1 MKESR
6 KAMNNGENKFPE
18 LRRRAQDI
26 LTEELGNATL
36 VAEDVQRLV
45 HELETHQIELEL
57 QNQDLRQVQGQL
69 EKSYRRYAELYD
81 FAPIAYF
88 TVSVAGMIAEANLTA
103 SEMLG
108 VARRHML
115 TRPFSAFILPE
126 DQDVFY
132 QHRAKLLK
140 TRQRQSFELRLLRQD
155 RSVFHALVETAVSV
169 ESGEHQD
176 RYLVMASDISVRKE
190 AEMAKLRRLKER
202 YRAIVMDQN
211 EMICRFDPEGRITFV
226 NDAYCRFFGVTY
238 QDILGTNFLPNIYA
252 EDLPIVRDHFKGLT
266 QENPEKTIEH
276 RVLLSDGKIYWQ
288 QWVGRA
294 LFGLG
299 GKVREYQAVGR
310 DITRLK
316 ETEARLGE
324 EARTRQLFMD
334 ALPCV
339 AMLLKYESR
348 EIIASNTAAAAMGAI
363 PGKQCFATFAKSDR
377 PCPWCLAPQL
387 WQSGEAQHNQYSA
400 FDIYWDAY
408 WIPVADDL
416 FLYYAFDATE
426 QWQNKEALRTL
437 NEALEQR
444 ILERTTELEKSHR
457 QLLHAEKLSAVG
469 RLSASI
475 AHEFN
480 NPLQSVMTIF
490 KGFEK
495 FVPLEDKEKKLVAL
509 ALQECLRMKNLVANL
524 RDFYRPSSG
533 NSEQVNIHE
542 IFDGLLLMS
551 KKDYQMRKI
560 TVVKKYGDNVPHIC
574 AVVDQV
580 KQVFLNLLNNAGD
593 ACEGEG
599 VITIT
604 TEIIG
609 QDVGVHVE
617 DNGIGIDPKNMNQIF
632 EPFFTTKSTLK
643 GTGLG
648 LPVSYG
654 IVKKHGGRIEVESE
668 QGKGSKFS
676 VFLPIASFSHD

>member
-1 MKESR
+1 MER
-6 KAMNNGENKFPE
+6 NNDENKFAE
-18 LRRRAQDI
+18 LRNRALEF
-26 LTEELGNATL
+26 LTEQPGNPTL
-36 VAEDVQRLV
+36 ITEDVQRLI
-45 HELETHQIELEL
+45 HELDTHQIELEL

-69 EKSYRRYAELYD
+69 ENSYRRYAELYD
-81 FAPIAYF
+81 FAPVAYF
-88 TVSVAGMIAEANLTA
+88 TVSVAGMIVEANLTA
-103 SEMLG
+103 AEMLG
-108 VARRHML
+108 VARGHLLGRM
-115 TRPFSAFILPE
+115 FSTFILPE

-132 QHRAKLLK
+132 LHRAKLLQ
-140 TRQRQSFELRLLRQD
+140 TRQQQSFELRLLKRDQ
-155 RSVFHALVETAVSV
+155 SVFHALIESAVSV
-169 ESGEHQD
+169 ENGDYQD
-176 RYLVMASDISVRKE
+176 RFLVMASDISVRKE

-238 QDILGTNFLPNIYA
+238 QDILGTNFLPNICA
-252 EDLPIVRDHFKGLT
+252 EDLPIVRDHFKDLT

-299 GKVREYQAVGR
+299 GKIREYQAVGR

-324 EARTRQLFMD
+324 EVRIRQLFMD

-348 EIIASNTAAAAMGAI
+348 EIVSSNTAAVAVGAI
-363 PGKQCFATFAKSDR
+363 AGKQCFATFGKSDR

-387 WQSGEAQHNQYSA
+387 WRSGAAQHRQFWA
-400 FDIYWDAY
+400 LDIYWDAY

-416 FLYYAFDATE
+416 YLHYAFDITE
-426 QWQNKEALRTL
+426 QCKTREALKRA
-437 NEALEQR
+437 NEVLEQR
-444 ILERTTELEKSHR
+444 ILERTAELEKSHR

-480 NPLQSVMTIF
+480 NPLQSVMTIV
-490 KGFEK
+490 KGIEK
-495 FVPLEDKEKKLVAL
+495 FVPLEEKEKKLVGL
-509 ALQECLRMKNLVANL
+509 ALRECYRMKDLVASL
-524 RDFYRPSSG
+524 RDFNRPSSG
-533 NSEQVNIHE
+533 NHCLVDIHE
-542 IFDGLLLMS
+542 AFDGLLLMS
-551 KKDYQMRKI
+551 KKDYQMRQI
-560 TVVKKYGDNVPHIC
+560 SVVKKYGNTVPHIP
-574 AVVDQV
+574 AVADQLQ
-580 KQVFLNLLNNAGD
+580 QVFLNLLNNASD
-593 ACEGEG
+593 ACERSG

-604 TEIIG
+604 TEIKG
-609 QDVGVHVE
+609 QEVGIHVE
-617 DNGIGIDPKNMNQIF
+617 DNGIGIDPENMDMIF

-654 IVKKHGGRIEVESE
+654 IVKKHGGRITVESE
-668 QGKGSKFS
+668 PGKGTKVS
-676 VFLPIASFSHD
+676 VFLPIAGVAND